1 MEYLSERTQEI
12 LKAAVVTDLT
22 ELIGAHAS
30 DIFRW
35 LRSRL
40 LKSGNQDITFEEM
53 QKAAEEG
60 KPLKQ
65 VHTRNRAQVEAGRG
79 HAQTGRI

>member
-1 MEYLSERTQEI
+1 MKYLSERTQEI

-53 QKAAEEG
+53 QKAAEEVAS
-60 KPLKQ
+60 LD
-65 VHTRNRAQVEAGRG
+65 VMVTYL
-79 HAQTGRI
+79 T

>member
-40 LKSGNQDITFEEM
+40 LKSGN
-53 QKAAEEG
+53 
-60 KPLKQ
+60 
-65 VHTRNRAQVEAGRG
+65 
-79 HAQTGRI
+79 